1 MKPTLIKRRFEIL
14 LPTRYNDGRSIILQ
28 EMHTLQ
34 QTLHEVVEHFGAMSY
49 SPNSILGVW
58 IHDGKRFDDELFQL
72 TVDVEDTPENSEF
85 FVAFKKRLLERFQ
98 QLDLYIVSYKIDV
111 L

>member
-1 MKPTLIKRRFEIL
+1 MKRRFEIL
-14 LPTRYNDGRSIILQ
+14 LPTRHNDGRSIILQ

-49 SPNSILGVW
+49 SPNSVLGVW
-58 IHDGKRFDDELFQL
+58 THDGKRFDDELFQL
-72 TVDVEDTPENSEF
+72 TVDVEDTPENMAF

-98 QLDLYIVSYKIDV
+98 QLDLYIVSYPIDV